1 MGFDFYFTLI
11 LFLLL
16 SILLVKEWL
25 KPEIAIFSALILL
38 IVFDVISVKEAFSG
52 FSNVGMLTIALL
64 FIVAGSLQ
72 VTGALEKITN
82 ILFSSKK
89 LPLPLRLLRL
99 LIPISFFSAFLNNT
113 PIVAMLIPGTK
124 SWAEKEGEALS
135 KYLIPI
141 SYAAILGGMCT
152 LIGTSTNLILNG
164 LLIESNA
171 IEISFFEFAK
181 IGIPATIIGI
191 IYLVFFGHRL
201 LPEKKAPMQELG
213 LNTREYVIELKV
225 APDYQQIG
233 KSIEEAGL
241 RHLTGLYLFQIERE
255 GEILSS
261 ISPAEIIKENDRLFF
276 TGLPKTILEIQK
288 TPGLIL
294 LNDSHFDLKQY
305 DSEKIKTYEAVVSA
319 DSHLVGKNVRESR
332 FRSRYGGV
340 IIAIHRNGERIRM
353 KIGNVVI
360 KPGDTLLI
368 LADKSFI
375 QKWYHSSEFYLISS
389 YEEVDSKPGWHAY
402 FSASVFLLMI
412 ILGSLDIIPLV
423 SAMGAAAILLI
434 LFGSISGSRAVTM
447 VDWRVLLVIASSF
460 GIAVAM
466 EKSGVGSFF
475 AHEFIQLFH
484 PLGIYGIIAAL
495 YCITALYTNF
505 ITNNTA
511 AVLLFPIALN
521 IAGELDTNILPFIVA
536 IAIGASSSF
545 ATPISYQTN
554 LMVYGPGSYK
564 FTDFLRVGIPLQI
577 IIAIVTILLIG
588 YFYF

>member
-1 MGFDFYFTLI
+1 
-11 LFLLL
+11 
-16 SILLVKEWL
+16 
-25 KPEIAIFSALILL
+25 
-38 IVFDVISVKEAFSG
+38 
-52 FSNVGMLTIALL
+52 
-64 FIVAGSLQ
+64 
-72 VTGALEKITN
+72 
-82 ILFSSKK
+82 
-89 LPLPLRLLRL
+89 
-99 LIPISFFSAFLNNT
+99 
-113 PIVAMLIPGTK
+113 
-124 SWAEKEGEALS
+124 
-135 KYLIPI
+135 
-141 SYAAILGGMCT
+141 
-152 LIGTSTNLILNG
+152 
-164 LLIESNA
+164 
-171 IEISFFEFAK
+171 
-181 IGIPATIIGI
+181 
-191 IYLVFFGHRL
+191 
-201 LPEKKAPMQELG
+201 
-213 LNTREYVIELKV
+213 
-225 APDYQQIG
+225 
-233 KSIEEAGL
+233 
-241 RHLTGLYLFQIERE
+241 
-255 GEILSS
+255 
-261 ISPAEIIKENDRLFF
+261 
-276 TGLPKTILEIQK
+276 
-288 TPGLIL
+288 
-294 LNDSHFDLKQY
+294 
-305 DSEKIKTYEAVVSA
+305 
-319 DSHLVGKNVRESR
+319 
-332 FRSRYGGV
+332 
-340 IIAIHRNGERIRM
+340 
-353 KIGNVVI
+353 
-360 KPGDTLLI
+360 
-368 LADKSFI
+368 
-375 QKWYHSSEFYLISS
+375 
-389 YEEVDSKPGWHAY
+389 
-402 FSASVFLLMI
+402 MI